1 MAHDHHHDHDHS
13 ELTET
18 QLRVRALETVLTEKG
33 YVDPAALDLL
43 IETYEKKVG
52 PRNGARVVAK
62 AWADPAYRARLFKE
76 ATTAIAELGYAGR
89 QGEHIVALENTPK
102 RHNMVVCT
110 LCSCYPWPVLGLPPV
125 WYKSAPYRS
134 RAVADPRGVL
144 ADFGVNL
151 PQDTEIRVW
160 DFDRRDSLSRHPD
173 AAGRHRGLERGQARR
188 TGDARF
194 HDRHRIAEGAEGF
207 EMKSILCHS
216 GRREAAIRNP
226 DANSES
232 ASGFRV
238 RALRARPGMTRRL
251 K

>member
-1 MAHDHHHDHDHS
+1 MSGHDHHHDHDHS

-62 AWADPAYRARLFKE
+62 AWADPAYRARLFKD
-76 ATTAIAELGYAGR
+76 ATPAIAELGYAGR

-134 RAVADPRGVL
+134 RAVSDPRGVL
-144 ADFGVNL
+144 KDFGVSL
-151 PQDTEIRVW
+151 PTGHRNPRVG
-160 DFDRRDSLSRHPD
+160 FDRR
-173 AAGRHRGLERGQARR
+173 
-188 TGDARF
+188 RF
-194 HDRHRIAEGAEGF
+194 
-207 EMKSILCHS
+207 
-216 GRREAAIRNP
+216 AIW
-226 DANSES
+226 
-232 ASGFRV
+232 
-238 RALRARPGMTRRL
+238 
-251 K
+251 